1 MAFLKNLNFKNFN
14 TKTILVVN
22 KTKEKYMND
31 PPELRLTH
39 CDTLQA
45 EINGHFSRGVC
56 TYKAT

>member
-1 MAFLKNLNFKNFN
+1 MN
-14 TKTILVVN
+14 TKTIFVVN
-22 KTKEKYMND
+22 TTKEKYMND

-45 EINGHFSRGVC
+45 EINGHFSRGVVC

>member
-1 MAFLKNLNFKNFN
+1 M
-14 TKTILVVN
+14 
-22 KTKEKYMND
+22 TKEKYVND

-45 EINGHFSRGVC
+45 EINGHFSRGVVC